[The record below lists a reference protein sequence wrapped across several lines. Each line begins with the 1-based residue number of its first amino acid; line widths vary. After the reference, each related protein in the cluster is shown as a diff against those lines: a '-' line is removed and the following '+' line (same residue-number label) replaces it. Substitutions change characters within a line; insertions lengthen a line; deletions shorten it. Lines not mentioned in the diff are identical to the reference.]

1 MSAAEAG
8 APDSLGRSS
17 ALMASSSMVSRVLGI
32 VRNALLG
39 ACIGGMTGASSAFQT
54 ANTLPN
60 TIFFLLSAGVLT
72 AVLIPQLTR
81 ALERPD
87 GGDEAVDALLTAA
100 FVLMGA
106 VTLVATALAGPL
118 IVLFG
123 LQGSVRDLGIA
134 FAYLC
139 LPQIFFYG
147 AYAVWSQVLNVHG
160 RFGVTMWTPALA
172 NVVQILGM
180 AIFLRMFVP
189 QAPAEHWTPPMIW
202 LLAGASTLGIVVQ
215 AVALLPALRAVGY
228 RWRPNWRLRGHGFR
242 SSGRVAGFVVT
253 AVLLAQ
259 VGGAITQAAL
269 NTVSERERLAG
280 SAVPGINVY
289 FLAFQLFMVPHGIV
303 TVSIL
308 TALLPR
314 MTRSA
319 QRGDLAGLRADVG
332 RGLTLPL
339 LAMVPLTFAAIA
351 LALPGASLLNPGL
364 DAASQRAIAL
374 AFSLMALGLVPY
386 GVVALQQRFATA
398 REDGRAFLGYQ
409 LIVTAVQ
416 LGVAGLILTLPGALG
431 VPAVSL
437 GQTVGNALAAALFL
451 RLAARRLGGVPL
463 RPLGRLA
470 GRLCV
475 ASAPP
480 ALAAWALAALLRQ
493 LLGPGLPTELAALVG
508 GGLLFVG
515 AFLGM
520 AHLTGLHEPGLLL
533 GPRAARLL
541 PYAPRHAADPAA
553 PLPDADPPTG
563 RRTPR
568 RRA

>member
-1 MSAAEAG
+1 
-8 APDSLGRSS
+8 
-17 ALMASSSMVSRVLGI
+17 MASGSMVSRVLGI

-60 TIFFLLSAGVLT
+60 TIFFLLSTGVLT
-72 AVLIPQLTR
+72 AVLIPQITR

-87 GGDEAVDALLTAA
+87 GGDEAIDALLTAA
-100 FVLMGA
+100 FVLIGT
-106 VTLVATALAGPL
+106 VTLVATVCAGPL

-123 LQGSVRDLGIA
+123 LQGSVRDLGVA
-134 FAYLC
+134 FAFLC

-147 AYAVWSQVLNVHG
+147 AYAVWSQVLNVRG

-172 NVVQILGM
+172 NLVQILGM
-180 AIFLRMFVP
+180 AIFLRLFVG
-189 QAPAEHWTPPMIW
+189 QAPAERWTPGMIW
-202 LLAGASTLGIVVQ
+202 LLAGTSTLGIVVQ
-215 AVALLPALRAVGY
+215 ALALLPALRAIGY

-242 SSGRVAGFVVT
+242 SSGRVAGFVVS

-259 VGGAITQAAL
+259 VGGAITQAAI

-280 SAVPGINVY
+280 IEVPGINVY
-289 FLAFQLFMVPHGIV
+289 FLAFQLFMVPHGVV

-319 QRGDLAGLRADVG
+319 QRGDTAGLRADVG

-351 LALPGASLLNPGL
+351 LARPGAGLLNPGL
-364 DAASQRAIAL
+364 DGASQQAIAL

-409 LIVTAVQ
+409 LVVTAVQ
-416 LGVAGLILTLPGALG
+416 LGVAGLILVLPGALG

-437 GQTVGNALAAALFL
+437 GQTVGNALAATLFL
-451 RLAARRLGGVPL
+451 WLLARRLEGLAL

-470 GRLCV
+470 GRLCA

-480 ALAAWALAALLRQ
+480 ALSAWALAAALRH
-493 LLGPGLPTELAALVG
+493 LLGPGLPTELAALAG
-508 GGLLFVG
+508 GGVLFVG
-515 AFLGM
+515 AFFGM
-520 AHLTGLHEPGLLL
+520 VHLLNLYEFGLLL
-533 GPRAARLL
+533 GRRAGRLL
-541 PYAPRHAADPAA
+541 PYAPRHAAVPTAPGPNARRPA
-553 PLPDADPPTG
+553 
-563 RRTPR
+563 
-568 RRA
+568 

>member
-1 MSAAEAG
+1 MLGRVSAAG
-8 APDSLGRSS
+8 AATPESLGRSS
-17 ALMASSSMVSRVLGI
+17 ALMASGSMVSRVLGI

-72 AVLIPQLTR
+72 AILIPQITR

-87 GGDEAVDALLTAA
+87 GGDEAIDALLTAA
-100 FVLMGA
+100 FVLIGG

-123 LQGSVRDLGIA
+123 LQGAVRDLGIA

-147 AYAVWSQVLNVHG
+147 AYAVWSQVLNVRG

-172 NVVQILGM
+172 NVIQILGM
-180 AIFLRMFVP
+180 AIFLRSFVA
-189 QAPAEHWTPPMIW
+189 QEPAERWTPPMIW
-202 LLAGASTLGIVVQ
+202 LLAGTSTLGIVVQ
-215 AVALLPALRAVGY
+215 AVGLIPALRAIGY
-228 RWRPNWRLRGHGFR
+228 RWKPNWRLRGHGFR
-242 SSGRVAGFVVT
+242 TSGRVAGLVVL

-259 VGGAITQAAL
+259 VGGMVTQAAI
-269 NTVSERERLAG
+269 NTVSERARLG
-280 SAVPGINVY
+280 GDVVPGINVY
-289 FLAFQLFMVPHGIV
+289 FLAFQLFMVPHGVV

-319 QRGDLAGLRADVG
+319 QRGDQDALRADVL

-339 LAMVPLTFAAIA
+339 LAMVPVTFAAIA
-351 LALPGASLLNPGL
+351 LALPGATLLNPGL
-364 DAASQRAIAL
+364 DEASVRAIAL
-374 AFSLMALGLVPY
+374 SFSLMALGLVPY

-398 REDGRAFLGYQ
+398 REDGRSYLAFQ
-409 LIVTAVQ
+409 LVVTAVQ
-416 LGVAGLILTLPGALG
+416 LAAAALILVLPGQAG

-437 GQTVGNALAAALFL
+437 GQTLGNALPAALFL
-451 RLAARRLGGVPL
+451 RVAAQRLGGLAL
-463 RPLGRLA
+463 RPLGRLT
-470 GRLCV
+470 GRLCL
-475 ASAPP
+475 ASAAP
-480 ALAAWALAALLRQ
+480 ALAAWGLVELLRH
-493 LLGPGLPTELAALVG
+493 LLGPGLLTQLAALAG
-508 GGLLFVG
+508 GGALFVAAFG
-515 AFLGM
+515 AMVWL
-520 AHLTGLHEPGLLL
+520 LDLHELGQLL
-533 GPRAARLL
+533 GRRAARLL
-541 PYAPRHAADPAA
+541 PYAPRHAAAPAEQGHEPA
-553 PLPDADPPTG
+553 HAA
-563 RRTPR
+563 R